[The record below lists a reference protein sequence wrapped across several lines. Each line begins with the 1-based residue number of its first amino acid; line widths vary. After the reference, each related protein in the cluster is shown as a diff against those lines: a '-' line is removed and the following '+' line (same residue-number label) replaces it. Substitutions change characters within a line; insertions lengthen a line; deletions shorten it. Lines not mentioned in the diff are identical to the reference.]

1 MGPNERSSSI
11 SSSSSR
17 EKKNNNEYFERLIS
31 LFFLQIAFTSTRKLC
46 APLYFSWRS
55 FSTSSSICLYVA
67 ALRRSLLL
75 EILYQSGVTVC
86 RWLFCCHG
94 SICEREERKKRGIIL
109 IDTVLFWDDWC

>member
-1 MGPNERSSSI
+1 MQWGQMEEAAAVAA
-11 SSSSSR
+11 

-55 FSTSSSICLYVA
+55 FSTSSSISLYVA

-75 EILYQSGVTVC
+75 EILYQSGVTV
-86 RWLFCCHG
+86 L
-94 SICEREERKKRGIIL
+94 SL
-109 IDTVLFWDDWC
+109 VVLLPWEHL